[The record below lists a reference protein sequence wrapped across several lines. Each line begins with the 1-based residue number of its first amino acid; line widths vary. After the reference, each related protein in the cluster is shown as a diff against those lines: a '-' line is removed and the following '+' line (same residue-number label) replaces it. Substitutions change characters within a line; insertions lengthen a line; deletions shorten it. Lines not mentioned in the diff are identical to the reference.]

1 MDAATLLKT
10 IVALIVVVEPIVAA
24 PVFLSLTQHQSL
36 AQRGRT
42 ATRATLAVFLILLI
56 SALIGKL
63 ILELFGIS
71 LASFK
76 VAGGIL
82 FLFMGLEMINAQ
94 PSRTRQTPEETE
106 EAEQKAEHQDDI
118 AIVPMALPLLAG
130 PGAIG
135 SVILLA
141 QKGPF
146 FPHILWVA
154 GIIAVVCFAAWIC
167 LRLADRM
174 GKALGKTGLN
184 ILSRIMGLIV
194 VAVAVEFVIGGI
206 KALWTS

>member
-1 MDAATLLKT
+1 MDPTTLLKT
-10 IVALIVVVEPIVAA
+10 IVALVVVVEPIGAA
-24 PVFLSLTQHQSL
+24 PVFLTLTQHQ
-36 AQRGRT
+36 APKERQRT
-42 ATRATLAVFLILLI
+42 ARRATVAVFLILFI
-56 SALIGKL
+56 SALVGKL

-94 PSRTRQTPEETE
+94 PSRSRQTPEEAE
-106 EAEQKAEHQDDI
+106 EAEHRDDI
-118 AIVPMALPLLAG
+118 AIVPLALPLLAG

-146 FPHILWVA
+146 FPHILWVT
-154 GIIAVVCFAAWIC
+154 GVIAAVCFTAWLC
-167 LRLADRM
+167 LRMAGPM
-174 GKALGKTGLN
+174 GKALGKTGMN
-184 ILSRIMGLIV
+184 ILNRIMGLIV
-194 VAVAVEFVIGGI
+194 VAVAVEFIIGGV
-206 KALWTS
+206 KALWEG

>member
-1 MDAATLLKT
+1 MDLPTFLKT
-10 IVALIVVVEPIVAA
+10 VLALIVVVEPISAA
-24 PVFLSLTQHQSL
+24 PIFLSLTHSQTP
-36 AQRGRT
+36 AQRAKT
-42 ATRATLAVFLILLI
+42 ANRATGAVFLILLI
-56 SALIGKL
+56 SALIGKG

-76 VAGGIL
+76 VAGGVL

-106 EAEQKAEHQDDI
+106 EAEHRDDI

-146 FPHILWVA
+146 FPHILYVA
-154 GIIAVVCFAAWIC
+154 AIIAVVCFLAWLC
-167 LRLADRM
+167 LRLAAPM
-174 GKALGKTGLN
+174 GKALGRTGIN
-184 ILSRIMGLIV
+184 ILTRVMGLIV
-194 VAVAVEFVIGGI
+194 VAVAVEFVVGGL
-206 KALWTS
+206 KTLWQG

>member
-1 MDAATLLKT
+1 MDPTTLLKT
-10 IVALIVVVEPIVAA
+10 VVSLIVVVEPIGAA
-24 PVFLSLTQHQSL
+24 PLFLSLTHQQST
-36 AQRGRT
+36 AQRNHT
-42 ATRATLAVFLILLI
+42 ARRCITAVFLILLI
-56 SALIGKL
+56 SALVGKL

-94 PSRTRQTPEETE
+94 PSRTRQTPEEAE
-106 EAEQKAEHQDDI
+106 EAEHRTDI
-118 AIVPMALPLLAG
+118 AIVPMALPQLAG

-154 GIIAVVCFAAWIC
+154 GVILAVCFVAWLC
-167 LRLADRM
+167 LRLADPM

-184 ILSRIMGLIV
+184 IMTRIMGLIV
-194 VAVAVEFVIGGI
+194 VAVAVEFVIGGV
-206 KALWTS
+206 KELWAH

>member
-1 MDAATLLKT
+1 MDLSTFLKTLL
-10 IVALIVVVEPIVAA
+10 ALIVVVEPISAA
-24 PVFLSLTQHQSL
+24 PIFLSLTHHQTPR
-36 AQRGRT
+36 QRSHT
-42 ATRATLAVFLILLI
+42 ANRAIIAVFLILLI
-56 SALIGKL
+56 SALVGKG

-94 PSRTRQTPEETE
+94 TSRTRQTPEEQE
-106 EAEQKAEHQDDI
+106 EAEHREDV
-118 AIVPMALPLLAG
+118 AIVPMALPQLAG

-146 FPHILWVA
+146 FPHILFVTA
-154 GIIAVVCFAAWIC
+154 IIASVALLSWIC
-167 LRLADRM
+167 LRLAEPM
-174 GKALGKTGLN
+174 GKALGRTGIN
-184 ILSRIMGLIV
+184 IFTRVMGLIV
-194 VAVAVEFVIGGI
+194 VAVAVEFVVGGI
-206 KALWTS
+206 KALWNGT

>member
-10 IVALIVVVEPIVAA
+10 IVALIVVVEPIGAA
-24 PVFLSLTQHQSL
+24 PLFLTLTQHQSL

-63 ILELFGIS
+63 ILEIFGIS

-94 PSRTRQTPEETE
+94 PSRTRQTPEETQ

-130 PGAIG
+130 PG
-135 SVILLA
+135 
-141 QKGPF
+141 
-146 FPHILWVA
+146 
-154 GIIAVVCFAAWIC
+154 
-167 LRLADRM
+167 
-174 GKALGKTGLN
+174 
-184 ILSRIMGLIV
+184 
-194 VAVAVEFVIGGI
+194 E
-206 KALWTS
+206 

>member
-1 MDAATLLKT
+1 MDLATFLKT
-10 IVALIVVVEPIVAA
+10 VIALIVVVEPISAA
-24 PVFLSLTQHQSL
+24 PVFLTLTHNQTL
-36 AQRGRT
+36 AQRAKT
-42 ATRATLAVFLILLI
+42 ANRATGAVFLILLI
-56 SALIGKL
+56 SALIGKG

-76 VAGGIL
+76 VAGGVL

-106 EAEQKAEHQDDI
+106 EAEHRDDI

-146 FPHILWVA
+146 FPHILYVA
-154 GIIAVVCFAAWIC
+154 AIIAVVCSLAWLC
-167 LRLADRM
+167 LRLAAPM
-174 GKALGKTGLN
+174 GKALGRTGIN
-184 ILSRIMGLIV
+184 ILTRVMGLIV
-194 VAVAVEFVIGGI
+194 VAVAVEFVVGGL
-206 KALWTS
+206 KTLWQG

>member
-10 IVALIVVVEPIVAA
+10 IVSLIVVVEPIGAA
-24 PVFLSLTQHQSL
+24 PIFLSLTHNQSPE
-36 AQRGRT
+36 QVRRT
-42 ATRATLAVFLILLI
+42 ARRSVFAVFLILLI
-56 SALIGKL
+56 SALIGKV

-106 EAEQKAEHQDDI
+106 EAEHREDI
-118 AIVPMALPLLAG
+118 AIVPMALPQLAG

-146 FPHILWVA
+146 FPHILWVT
-154 GIIAVVCFAAWIC
+154 GIIAIVCGVAWIC
-167 LRLADRM
+167 LRLAGPM

-184 ILSRIMGLIV
+184 ILTRIMGLIV
-194 VAVAVEFVIGGI
+194 VAVAVEFMIGGI
-206 KALWTS
+206 KTLWAGP